1 MSYTLKNKYN
11 FGLRNRHRERVLFRM
26 EIISKRREQEIT
38 KLEKNLSSELWK
50 DTAPTHLQK
59 ASSQAY
65 IYRKGNLRKSTIQ
78 NDTNIYVPP
87 LPFPEKAMAPQFSTL
102 AWKNPWMEE
111 PGRL

>member
-38 KLEKNLSSELWK
+38 ELEKNLPPELCK
-50 DTAPTHLQK
+50 DTAPTQLYK

-65 IYRKGNLRKSTIQ
+65 IYHKGNLRKPTIQ
-78 NDTNIYVPP
+78 NDTDIYVPP
-87 LPFPEKAMAPQFSTL
+87 LPFPEKAMATHYSTL